1 MARSPTGDAEVE
13 IQEVRI
19 GERMLFAWDGRIL
32 EVFGALR
39 ASGGRRFHP
48 AVTELRIDPPDRKG
62 RVTVTMNWH
71 DANTTLFTVEPD
83 EWARLQ
89 PLIQVFSDAIDAA
102 R

>member
-1 MARSPTGDAEVE
+1 ME

-19 GERMLFAWDGRIL
+19 GERLLFAWDGRVL

-48 AVTELRIDPPDRKG
+48 AVTELRIDDPDRKG
-62 RVTVTMNWH
+62 RVTITMNWH
-71 DANTTLFTVEPD
+71 DANTTLVQVEPED
-83 EWARLQ
+83 WDRLR
-89 PLIQVFSDAIDAA
+89 PLMETFATAVQAA

>member
-1 MARSPTGDAEVE
+1 ME

-48 AVTELRIDPPDRKG
+48 AVTELRVEPPDRKG
-62 RVTVTMNWH
+62 RVTIAMNWH
-71 DANTTLFTVEPD
+71 DANTTTMTLEPD

-89 PLIQVFSDAIDAA
+89 PLIQTFSDAIDAL